1 MCKQFRSH
9 SVFDGTSLSL
19 ERLREMKITWDNE
32 ESDQRKALT
41 KMLVN
46 MKELIKEQEEKHS
59 NAFKVRRLSVL
70 DTSEMAKVQCD
81 TIGFQNIDDN
91 GMIIVGSLLEGEK
104 MDNVTNDK
112 VKGETTFYLITNVK
126 R

>member
-1 MCKQFRSH
+1 M
-9 SVFDGTSLSL
+9 L
-19 ERLREMKITWDNE
+19 DNI
-32 ESDQRKALT
+32 Q
-41 KMLVN
+41 
-46 MKELIKEQEEKHS
+46 ELIKEQEEKNS
-59 NAFKVRRLSVL
+59 NAFEARQLSVL

>member
-1 MCKQFRSH
+1 
-9 SVFDGTSLSL
+9 
-19 ERLREMKITWDNE
+19 MKTTWDNE
-32 ESDQRKALT
+32 ESDQRKALR
-41 KMLVN
+41 KMLDN
-46 MKELIKEQEEKHS
+46 MKELIKEQEEKHA
-59 NAFKVRRLSVL
+59 NVLKVRRLSAL
-70 DTSEMAKVQCD
+70 ETSEMAKVQCD